1 MISDYLESVTK
12 QFAYYKMLGEKTF
25 AQLTDGQLNWQYNA
39 ESNSIAMIVNHLS
52 GNMISRWTDIFN
64 TDGEKEWRN
73 REAEFTAINP
83 GREVLLELWNKG
95 WECLLNA
102 LEQLTADDLD
112 KIIYIR
118 NMGHTVA
125 EAINRQLAHYPYHV
139 GQIVFIGKML
149 CDEKWSSLSIPKGKS
164 DDYNADKFAKEKHRE
179 HFTDEFRKDK
189 D

>member
-1 MISDYLESVTK
+1 MIYDYLESVKK
-12 QFAYYKMLGEKTF
+12 QFAYYKILGEKTF
-25 AQLTDGQLNWQYNA
+25 AQLTDEQLNWQYNA

-52 GNMISRWTDIFN
+52 GNMLSRWTDIFN

-73 REAEFTAINP
+73 REAEFITTNP
-83 GREVLLELWNKG
+83 GRDELLERWNRG
-95 WECLLNA
+95 WECLLST

-112 KIIYIR
+112 RIIYIR

-164 DDYNADKFAKEKHRE
+164 DAYNADKFAKEKHRE
-179 HFTDEFRKDK
+179 HFTDEFREDK
-189 D
+189 N

>member
-25 AQLTDGQLNWQYNA
+25 SQLTNEQLNWQYNA

-52 GNMISRWTDIFN
+52 GNMRSRWTDIFN

-73 REAEFTAINP
+73 RETEFATINP
-83 GREVLLELWNKG
+83 DRDELLKLWNSG
-95 WECLLNA
+95 WECLLNT

-112 KIIYIR
+112 RIIYIR

-149 CDEKWSSLSIPKGKS
+149 CNEKWSSLSIPKGGS
-164 DDYNADKFAKEKHRE
+164 ETYNADKFAKEKHRE
-179 HFTDEFRKDK
+179 HFTDEFKDDK
-189 D
+189 S